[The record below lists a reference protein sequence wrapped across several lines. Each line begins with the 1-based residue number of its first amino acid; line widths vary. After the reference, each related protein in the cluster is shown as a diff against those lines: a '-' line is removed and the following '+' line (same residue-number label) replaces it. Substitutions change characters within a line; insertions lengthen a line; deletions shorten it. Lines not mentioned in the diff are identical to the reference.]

1 VSDSSLYEVTRLQN
15 GTRVATAWMPHLR
28 GVSIGVWTAV
38 GGRHEAAAQCGVAH
52 FLEHLFFKGTGNRT
66 AMELTTAIEGVG
78 GYLNAYT
85 TEDHTCYY
93 AKADAAYFERS
104 AEVLLEMYL
113 DAQFPEEEIEREREV
128 IREEILSLKDNPSQ
142 WAEDLLS
149 ETLWPKH
156 PLGRPLTGSLESLQR
171 LKRRDVVA
179 FRDRHYTGRNTIF
192 TVAGPISHEEVL
204 RQVRAPL
211 ERLAPGT
218 ASRAQRARAG
228 VGAVCVQ
235 EADTGQSHLAL
246 GFHACSRKDPRRF
259 ALRLLSVLMGENM
272 SSRLFQTLRERFGYC
287 YSMQSSL
294 ATFEETGA
302 LCIYADLEASK
313 LERAMAVIK
322 KECLRFAQCAPSAQ
336 EVKLAAQYAIGQTRV
351 SLDSAT
357 QQACWMAE
365 SLMAFGRV
373 VEPVEVEADY
383 LAVNQF
389 EIQEVAKE
397 WLRFDKAALAL
408 VGGGME
414 AVALERSLKGL
425 GNEFSL

>member
-1 VSDSSLYEVTRLQN
+1 
-15 GTRVATAWMPHLR
+15 
-28 GVSIGVWTAV
+28 
-38 GGRHEAAAQCGVAH
+38 
-52 FLEHLFFKGTGNRT
+52 
-66 AMELTTAIEGVG
+66 
-78 GYLNAYT
+78 
-85 TEDHTCYY
+85 
-93 AKADAAYFERS
+93 
-104 AEVLLEMYL
+104 
-113 DAQFPEEEIEREREV
+113 
-128 IREEILSLKDNPSQ
+128 
-142 WAEDLLS
+142 
-149 ETLWPKH
+149 
-156 PLGRPLTGSLESLQR
+156 
-171 LKRRDVVA
+171 
-179 FRDRHYTGRNTIF
+179 
-192 TVAGPISHEEVL
+192 
-204 RQVRAPL
+204 
-211 ERLAPGT
+211 
-218 ASRAQRARAG
+218 
-228 VGAVCVQ
+228 
-235 EADTGQSHLAL
+235 
-246 GFHACSRKDPRRF
+246 
-259 ALRLLSVLMGENM
+259 
-272 SSRLFQTLRERFGYC
+272 
-287 YSMQSSL
+287 MQSSL

-425 GNEFSL
+425 GDEFSL